1 MYIYIYLVCVCTS
14 PISAT
19 WRPPRW
25 KTTFV
30 DPSNEPRGKS
40 TGNVL
45 DWDING
51 ELNDFSAISAISTCY
66 HWSFRYI
73 LIHCLSNS
81 KLQFHIEHHLND
93 LNVSVSI
100 WTDLSCV
107 VLRVYLLPHMR
118 MNLCALCITRQKC
131 YVCRAP
137 ESNHAMRP
145 PF

>member
-1 MYIYIYLVCVCTS
+1 MCVLLLY
-14 PISAT
+14 PQHDVPQGG
-19 WRPPRW
+19 RL
-25 KTTFV
+25 
-30 DPSNEPRGKS
+30 PSSIRAMSRVENQS
-40 TGNVL
+40 
-45 DWDING
+45 G
-51 ELNDFSAISAISTCY
+51 ELNDCSAISAISTCY

-81 KLQFHIEHHLND
+81 NLQFHIEHHLHD

-107 VLRVYLLPHMR
+107 VLMVYLLPLMR